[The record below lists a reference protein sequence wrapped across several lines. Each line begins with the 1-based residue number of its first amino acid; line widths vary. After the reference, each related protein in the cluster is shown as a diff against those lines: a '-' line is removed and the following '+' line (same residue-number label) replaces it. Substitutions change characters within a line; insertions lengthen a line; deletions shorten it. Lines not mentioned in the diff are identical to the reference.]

1 LEESFDLMEPGIEK
15 KIPENKEP
23 DAMKNTFKDLGV
35 IIGFIFI
42 YIVLY
47 QYVST
52 GDISNGIDLQNDVN
66 LILSDTQNFAFV
78 PGSAPSSVPASIP
91 ASDPSST
98 LSSVP
103 ASVPASDTS
112 STLSSVPTN
121 IPVSGSSS
129 PPSSVHTSVPAS
141 GSSPAPSSVP
151 TSVPA
156 SGSSPA
162 PSSVPASVPIS
173 NSSSALSSV
182 TASVPSPSP
191 VPAESPDPIVI
202 EPKIHEIRMDING
215 FYPNVISINKSDT
228 IIWANVEDQRPRVVL
243 LSKDGLFKNQ
253 VLLESNRFEYRFL
266 KKGNYSFVLAEH
278 PSLIE
283 YQKAKGN
290 VIVN

>member
-1 LEESFDLMEPGIEK
+1 MEESFDLIAPGIEK
-15 KIPENKEP
+15 KNPEDKGP
-23 DAMKNTFKDLGV
+23 DVMKNTFKDLGV

-66 LILSDTQNFAFV
+66 LILSDMQNFAFV
-78 PGSAPSSVPASIP
+78 PGSAPGSVPALG
-91 ASDPSST
+91 SS
-98 LSSVP
+98 SAP
-103 ASVPASDTS
+103 ASVP
-112 STLSSVPTN
+112 
-121 IPVSGSSS
+121 
-129 PPSSVHTSVPAS
+129 TSVS
-141 GSSPAPSSVP
+141 SSVP
-151 TSVPA
+151 TSV
-156 SGSSPA
+156 
-162 PSSVPASVPIS
+162 VPT
-173 NSSSALSSV
+173 SA
-182 TASVPSPSP
+182 PSP

-215 FYPNVISINKSDT
+215 FYPNDISINKSDT

-253 VLLESNRFEYRFL
+253 VLLESNRFEYKFF